1 MNPETEFIKSKE
13 CNQEATECCGS
24 NKGCTEPVEVKAKSE
39 TPRKRFVGRKSKTA
53 GNSNALVTSASK
65 IVKSI
70 PDDILQNQQ
79 LIEAIKVLPGNY
91 NFEIFKS
98 VWQIKKNNSKRVALQ
113 FPEGLLMF
121 SLAIADILERFCN
134 VETLIMGDVTYGACC
149 IDDFTARGLLQTTY
163 IRYQLRLY
171 DSLRSFMSDIG
182 IDVSHFVGTVRK
194 NIEKGKK
201 IALVSTVQFISSLQV
216 AVNDLSTD
224 YELYVPQCRP
234 LSKGEILGCTAPKLN
249 GQELLI
255 YLGDGRFHLE
265 AIMIANPGVS
275 SYRYDPYSKKFTREL
290 YDHKEMYALREEAIS
305 IAKTGKKYG
314 LILGSSKVMDHIEKQ
329 LRERNIEYVR
339 ILLSEILPD
348 KLSLFNDID
357 VFIQIACP
365 RLSIDWGYS
374 YPKPLLTPY
383 EAAVVFEQI
392 PKWSTVGDGTYPM
405 DFYAKDSLGP
415 WTPNHD
421 PNIKVKPV
429 RS

>member
-1 MNPETEFIKSKE
+1 MDSDMNPETENIKSKE

-79 LIEAIKVLPGNY
+79 LIEAIKVLPVQYKGNY

-149 IDDFTARGLLQTTY
+149 IDDFTARDVTSIKT
-163 IRYQLRLY
+163 LY
-171 DSLRSFMSDIG
+171 VFVDIG

-201 IALVSTVQFISSLQV
+201 IALVSTV